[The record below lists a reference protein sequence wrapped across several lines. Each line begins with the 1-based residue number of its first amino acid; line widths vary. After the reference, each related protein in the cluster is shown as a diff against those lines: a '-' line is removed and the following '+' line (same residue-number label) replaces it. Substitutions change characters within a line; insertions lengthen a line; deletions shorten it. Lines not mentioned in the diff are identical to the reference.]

1 MEAFNALVG
10 ILELVG
16 FDHDIL
22 VKYLPKFGSGLII
35 TAEIVVFSMIVGALI
50 AYPVAMARM
59 SNNRVLRGF
68 AYGYIYFFRGTP
80 LLAQLFLI
88 YAGLGTLL
96 PLMRGFF
103 ENIGVWWIA
112 REGFYYVLFAFA
124 LNTGAYQAE
133 ILRGGVEAVPKG
145 QQEGGQ
151 SLGLHDG
158 QIFRKIIL
166 PQAFVIGLR
175 PLGNELILMIKA
187 SSVASFATVFDFMGE
202 IKRAY
207 SQTYDF
213 QIYIMAA
220 IVYLILVEII
230 RRLWDMMEWRMT
242 EHLRPAKGVKSL
254 APPPSPEPIPVDAH

>member
-1 MEAFNALVG
+1 MQPIYDG
-10 ILELVG
+10 IIFILGLVG
-16 FDHDIL
+16 FDPEIL
-22 VKYLPKFGSGLII
+22 TKYVPKLAGGLYI
-35 TAEIVVFSMIVGALI
+35 TAQIVVFSMLVGGLI

-59 SNNRVLRGF
+59 SSNRLLRNL

-103 ENIGVWWIA
+103 EDIGVWWIM
-112 REGFYYVLFAFA
+112 REGYYYVLFAFA

-133 ILRGGVEAVPKG
+133 ILRGGIEAVPRG
-145 QQEGGQ
+145 QAEGGQ
-151 SLGLHDG
+151 AIGLHDG

-166 PQAFVIGLR
+166 PQAFLIGLR
-175 PLGNELILMIKA
+175 PYGNELILMIKA
-187 SSVASFATVFDFMGE
+187 SSVASLVTVLDVMGE
-202 IKRAY
+202 VKRAY

-213 QIYIMAA
+213 QIYILAA

-230 RRLWDMMEWRMT
+230 RRLWDVMEMRMT
-242 EHLRPAKGVKSL
+242 RHLRPVTGAKST
-254 APPPSPEPIPVDAH
+254 APVEPVAVSAH